1 MQALQLFG
9 EYLLGSVGF
18 GGIYALAALG
28 LVLIFKTSGVVNFAF
43 GALASL
49 VTLILW
55 SGLNQLGL
63 PVLGAWVLAVVA
75 ALVIGGLCEVFLLER
90 LRRAS
95 ITIQI
100 VLTLGLLLFIQGI
113 SGIFWGYTPKGIPAA
128 FSGNS
133 IGGGGF
139 FIEPSDIF
147 IVALTLFVALLMSL
161 VFERTRIGLGMRA
174 VAADRETASLM
185 GVPVRRYVL
194 ASWGVGVMITSLAA
208 FLVAPKVS
216 LSPTMME
223 NIAVFAFAA
232 AVLGGFGSLVGAVVG
247 GFVIGIVANL
257 IAGYLSTNY
266 QLTLVF
272 VLIVVVLYL
281 RPQGLFGRAE
291 VSRQ

>member
-1 MQALQLFG
+1 MQTFAQ
-9 EYLLGSVGF
+9 YLLGSVGF

-49 VTLILW
+49 STMILW
-55 SGLNQLGL
+55 AGIHRLHVSVGI
-63 PVLGAWVLAVVA
+63 AWVIAVVA
-75 ALVIGGLCEVFLLER
+75 ALIIGGLCEVLLLER
-90 LRRAS
+90 LRRAP

-100 VLTLGLLLFIQGI
+100 VLTLGLLLLIEGI
-113 SGIFWGYTPKGIPAA
+113 SGLVWGYTPKGIPLVI
-128 FSGNS
+128 GGKS
-133 IGGGGF
+133 IGGNGF
-139 FIEPSDIF
+139 FIARDDIF
-147 IVALTLFVALLMSL
+147 IVALTLVVALVMTV
-161 VFERTRIGLGMRA
+161 VFQRSRIGLGMRA
-174 VAADRETASLM
+174 VAADRETAALM

-194 ASWGVGVMITSLAA
+194 ASWSIGVMITSLSA

-223 NIAVFAFAA
+223 DIAVFAFAA

-247 GFVIGIVANL
+247 GFVVGIAANL

-281 RPQGLFGRAE
+281 RPNGLFGRAA
-291 VSRQ
+291 VARQ

>member
-1 MQALQLFG
+1 MQTFAQ
-9 EYLLGSVGF
+9 YLLGSVGF

-49 VTLILW
+49 STMILW
-55 SGLNQLGL
+55 AGIHRLHVSVGI
-63 PVLGAWVLAVVA
+63 AWVIAVVA
-75 ALVIGGLCEVFLLER
+75 ALIIGGLCEVLLLER
-90 LRRAS
+90 LRRAP

-100 VLTLGLLLFIQGI
+100 VLTLGLLLLIEGI
-113 SGIFWGYTPKGIPAA
+113 SGLVWGYTPKGIPLVI
-128 FSGNS
+128 GGKS
-133 IGGGGF
+133 IGGNGF
-139 FIEPSDIF
+139 FIARDDIF
-147 IVALTLFVALLMSL
+147 IVALTLFVALVMTV
-161 VFERTRIGLGMRA
+161 VFQRSRIGLGMRA
-174 VAADRETASLM
+174 VAADRETAALM

-194 ASWGVGVMITSLAA
+194 ASWSIGVMITSLSA

-223 NIAVFAFAA
+223 DIAVFAFAA

-247 GFVIGIVANL
+247 GFVVGIAANL

-281 RPQGLFGRAE
+281 RPNGLFGRAA
-291 VSRQ
+291 VARQ